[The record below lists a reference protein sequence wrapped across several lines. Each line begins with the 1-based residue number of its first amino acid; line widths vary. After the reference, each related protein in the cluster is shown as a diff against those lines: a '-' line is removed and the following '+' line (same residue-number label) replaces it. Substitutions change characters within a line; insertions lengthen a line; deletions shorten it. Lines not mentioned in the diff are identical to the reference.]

1 LLDQKGFW
9 TGVDGYFVDGEM
21 AGVLNLPQPAGF
33 LVERVAGG
41 SPGSQLGLHPGTFRV
56 TIEGETVLL
65 GGDIVLEVL
74 GIPIVDEA
82 AREKV
87 PVALG
92 RLSAGD
98 LLTVKVLRA
107 GKVIELS
114 SRIPPDRR

>member
-1 LLDQKGFW
+1 M
-9 TGVDGYFVDGEM
+9 DGEM
-21 AGVLNLPQPAGF
+21 AAVLNLPQAAGF
-33 LVERVAGG
+33 LVERVAGNSLG
-41 SPGSQLGLHPGTFRV
+41 SRIGLHPGSFRV

-65 GGDIVLEVL
+65 GGDVVLEVL

-87 PVALG
+87 PAAIA

-98 LLTVKVLRA
+98 PLTVKVLRG

-114 SRIPPDRR
+114 SRIPPPDRR